1 MSPNLYFKYKY
12 TKPKLDVCYDK
23 LPMRHNPF
31 SFQKIKKKLNVKNLV
46 AYSNPFINPKM
57 IKYTTNS
64 RHPGESH
71 VS

>member
-31 SFQKIKKKLNVKNLV
+31 SFQKIKKKTQCEESGSLFKSIYKSKNDQIHHEFT
-46 AYSNPFINPKM
+46 S
-57 IKYTTNS
+57 S
-64 RHPGESH
+64 W
-71 VS
+71 